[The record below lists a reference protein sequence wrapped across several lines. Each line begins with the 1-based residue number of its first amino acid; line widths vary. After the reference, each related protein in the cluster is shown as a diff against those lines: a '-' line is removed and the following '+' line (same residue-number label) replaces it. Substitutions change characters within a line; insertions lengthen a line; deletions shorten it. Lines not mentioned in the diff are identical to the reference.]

1 VQRTI
6 VSSFA
11 WIDRQDRTV
20 TGSWKSL
27 NVNQL
32 LYCKRKKESFN
43 VFHIS
48 GNFYTYNI
56 SNIEVAA
63 ANSAMVSMLRHT

>member
-1 VQRTI
+1 MKHKGHATIFYFKRMLMGIRSSGQQTI

-11 WIDRQDRTV
+11 WIDRQDLTV

-32 LYCKRKKESFN
+32 LYCKTEKN
-43 VFHIS
+43 V
-48 GNFYTYNI
+48 
-56 SNIEVAA
+56 
-63 ANSAMVSMLRHT
+63 